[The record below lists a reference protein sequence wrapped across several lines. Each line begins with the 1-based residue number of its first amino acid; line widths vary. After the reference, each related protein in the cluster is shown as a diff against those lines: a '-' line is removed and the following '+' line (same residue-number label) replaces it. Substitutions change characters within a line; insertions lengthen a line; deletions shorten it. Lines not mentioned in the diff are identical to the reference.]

1 MGYKLKIEGD
11 KNMTNKELFKEI
23 SKMEQV
29 MDVLLENSFAAFNN
43 EQYLLLRYYF
53 SQSNYEKMLEI
64 LTKEDK

>member
-1 MGYKLKIEGD
+1 MS
-11 KNMTNKELFKEI
+11 NKELFKEI

-29 MDVLLENSFAAFNN
+29 IDVLLENSFGAFNN

-64 LTKEDK
+64 LEKEDK

>member
-1 MGYKLKIEGD
+1 
-11 KNMTNKELFKEI
+11 MTSKELFKEI

-29 MDVLLENSFAAFNN
+29 IDVLLENSFAAFNN

-64 LTKEDK
+64 LAKEDK

>member
-1 MGYKLKIEGD
+1 
-11 KNMTNKELFKEI
+11 MTNKELFKEI

-29 MDVLLENSFAAFNN
+29 IDVLLENSFGAFNN

-64 LTKEDK
+64 LAKEDK

>member
-1 MGYKLKIEGD
+1 
-11 KNMTNKELFKEI
+11 MTNKELFKEM

-29 MDVLLENSFAAFNN
+29 IDVLLENSFAAFNN

-64 LTKEDK
+64 LANEDK

>member
-1 MGYKLKIEGD
+1 
-11 KNMTNKELFKEI
+11 MTNKELFKEI
-23 SKMEQV
+23 GKMEQV
-29 MDVLLENSFAAFNN
+29 IDVLLENSFAAFNK